1 VERTPITPLNPE
13 QRAAVEHGDGPLMVL
28 AGAGT
33 GKTRVLVHRIA
44 RLVEDGTPPWAI
56 LAVTFTNK
64 AAGEMRQRLRQLLG
78 DAADAMWIGT
88 FHASCARLLRR
99 FGEHVGL
106 TRSFVIFDDDDQ
118 MKLIEKLL
126 KETGLDEQVSPRTI
140 LSRIDRAKNRG
151 IDPVADS
158 AATGSFDD
166 VIERVYPLYRAQ
178 LAKENAVD
186 FNDLLLKTIELFKF
200 ESAARVLKVKFRH
213 VLVDEFQDTNKV
225 QYQLVW
231 RFAEATRNLTVV
243 GDDDQSIYAW
253 RGAEPRN
260 LLDFDRDFPDA
271 RVIKLEQNYR
281 STQTVLDAANAII
294 RKNRDRHD
302 KALWTDRGGGEP
314 IEIYQA
320 GDERGEAYFVAQ
332 SIRRL
337 LDDGPSSPSDIA
349 ILYRTNAQSRVLE
362 EHLRAARVPA
372 KVVGAV
378 SFFER
383 KEVKDVVA
391 YLRLLANQAADSA
404 FERVV
409 NVPARGI
416 GDTTVDRLRAAAR
429 AHGTGLFD
437 AARLAARG
445 EVAGLGP
452 GPRRKLQSFV
462 ELMVGLGDVIA
473 NGASVAETIIQV
485 IERSG
490 MRAKLEADQTTE
502 SRDRLD
508 NLAELVTTASDFDE
522 EGAPREDDIGDG
534 DAGGDGGDGGD
545 GEASQASAGGDRT
558 DRPPTIEDFLERVAL
573 SAPGDQTASEQVVLM
588 TIHIAKGLEWPVV
601 FMTGLEDGLF
611 PSLREREGTSEDAA
625 LEEERRLAYVA
636 ITRAR
641 ERLVM
646 SHARIRRVWGDM
658 RIQDPSRFLDDLPAD
673 SLARPRRTRINVP
686 APRIVDGDWA
696 GRPRRVRPSRAHD
709 EHDQRTAYDDEPVY
723 RVDDAGGF
731 VIGAEV
737 THAALGSGRVVAV
750 TGTGKDCRV
759 VVDFGAVGRK
769 TVFAKFLEHGTSPS
783 TSDGLN

>member
-1 VERTPITPLNPE
+1 
-13 QRAAVEHGDGPLMVL
+13 MVL

-33 GKTRVLVHRIA
+33 GKTRVLVQRIA
-44 RLVEDGTPPWAI
+44 RLVETGTEPWAI

-64 AAGEMRQRLRQLLG
+64 AAGEMRHRLRELLG
-78 DAADAMWIGT
+78 GAADAMWIGT
-88 FHASCARLLRR
+88 FHSTCAKLLRR
-99 FGEHVGL
+99 FGSHVGL

-118 MKLIEKLL
+118 IKLIERLL
-126 KETGLDEQVSPRTI
+126 KDTGLDEQISPRTI

-151 IDPVADS
+151 LDP
-158 AATGSFDD
+158 AAPTGSFDD
-166 VIERVYPLYRAQ
+166 VIERIYPLYKAQ

-186 FNDLLLKTIELFKF
+186 FNDLLLKVIELFDH
-200 ESAARVLKVKFRH
+200 EAAARVLKVRFRH

-281 STQTVLDAANAII
+281 STQTILDAANGII

-337 LDDGPSSPSDIA
+337 LDDGPSSPNDIA

-383 KEVKDVVA
+383 REVKDVVG
-391 YLRLLANQAADSA
+391 YLRLLANPAADSA
-404 FERVV
+404 LERVI

-416 GDTTVDRLRAAAR
+416 GETTVDRLRAAAR
-429 AHGTGLFD
+429 ANGSGLFD

-445 EVAGLGP
+445 EVSGLGP
-452 GPRRKLQSFV
+452 GPRKKLLAFV
-462 ELMVGLGDVIA
+462 ELVVGLGDVIA

-490 MRAKLEADQTTE
+490 IRAKLEADQSTE

-508 NLAELVTTASDFDE
+508 NLAELVTTASDFDDE
-522 EGAPREDDIGDG
+522 VVTGGSLAGFPAVDGDG
-534 DAGGDGGDGGD
+534 AGLAINPD
-545 GEASQASAGGDRT
+545 EELDRG
-558 DRPPTIEDFLERVAL
+558 PPTIEDFLERIAL
-573 SAPGDQTASEQVVLM
+573 SSPGDQTATEQVVLM
-588 TIHIAKGLEWPVV
+588 TIHVAKGLEWPAV
-601 FMTGLEDGLF
+601 FITGMEDGLF

-641 ERLVM
+641 EQLVM
-646 SHARIRRVWGDM
+646 SHARTRRVWGEIRM
-658 RIQDPSRFLDDLPAD
+658 QQPSRFLDDLPPD
-673 SLARPRRTRINVP
+673 SLARPRQRRVDVP
-686 APRIVDGDWA
+686 SAPRIVDGTWA
-696 GRPRRVRPSRAHD
+696 GRDRKPRPSPSRGRD
-709 EHDQRTAYDDEPVY
+709 ELDQRTSYDDEPVY
-723 RVDDAGGF
+723 RVDGAGDF
-731 VIGAEV
+731 VIGGEV
-737 THAALGSGRVVAV
+737 THAALGTGRVVAV
-750 TGTGKDCRV
+750 TGTGKDRRV

-769 TVFAKFLEHGTSPS
+769 TVFAKFLAHGAADS
-783 TSDGLN
+783 LN